1 MLKVYAAQLLLATE
15 AGEGAEASG
24 TDLLLPAQSELI
36 AGIIAFT
43 IVFLVVWKFAVP
55 ALNETLVKR
64 QAAIKGEQEAAAA
77 ERAEAASLR
86 EQYQKDI
93 ANAEAKANEIVEAGR
108 KDGMTAKADIIAK
121 AEAEAA
127 AIKERA
133 QAEAAGERERAEG
146 AMRREV
152 ASLSLDIAEKVVG
165 SGLDRSASQVLVDEF
180 IAGLDGAQA

>member
-1 MLKVYAAQLLLATE
+1 MLKVYAAQLILAVE
-15 AGEGAEASG
+15 VGEGAEASG
-24 TDLLLPAQSELI
+24 TDLLLPASSELI

-55 ALNETLVKR
+55 ALNETLEKR

-77 ERAEAASLR
+77 EHAEAASLR

-93 ANAEAKANEIVEAGR
+93 ANAKARASEIVEEGR
-108 KDGMTAKADIIAK
+108 KDGMAAKADIITK
-121 AEAEAA
+121 AETEAS
-127 AIKERA
+127 AIKKRA

-146 AMRREV
+146 ALRREV

-165 SGLDRSASQVLVDEF
+165 AGLDQSASQALVDEF
-180 IAGLDGAQA
+180 IAGLDSAQA

>member
-1 MLKVYAAQLLLATE
+1 MLKVYAAQLLLAVE
-15 AGEGAEASG
+15 VGEEAEASG

-36 AGIIAFT
+36 AGIIAFI
-43 IVFLVVWKFAVP
+43 IVFVVVWKFAVP
-55 ALNETLVKR
+55 ALNETLEKR
-64 QAAIKGEQEAAAA
+64 QSAIKGEQEAAAA

-93 ANAEAKANEIVEAGR
+93 ANAEAKASEIVEAGR
-108 KDGMTAKADIIAK
+108 KDGMAAKADIIAK
-121 AEAEAA
+121 AETEAS

-146 AMRREV
+146 ALRREV

-165 SGLDRSASQVLVDEF
+165 SGLDRGASQALVDEF
-180 IAGLDGAQA
+180 IADLDGAQA